1 MPEYHLDLHKYIR
14 NFLIYYLQIA
24 LLRRAVEKFKS
35 QLANETGSVCST
47 ASPKNSSAYHRITPM
62 SPSYSIENNRVTTS
76 AIVSH
81 ETVAPAGLERKISRG
96 SARNSRTSHTTSREV
111 KWKDNEKSLS
121 PASSMNHEQQQ
132 HDVWKEVNYNL
143 TRLDR
148 KIVHLETLLSRFT
161 ESIHQAAV
169 NNNTEQSINNPNN
182 PVQNPV
188 NPNPVHDDQS
198 SAI

>member
-1 MPEYHLDLHKYIR
+1 
-14 NFLIYYLQIA
+14 
-24 LLRRAVEKFKS
+24 
-35 QLANETGSVCST
+35 
-47 ASPKNSSAYHRITPM
+47 
-62 SPSYSIENNRVTTS
+62 
-76 AIVSH
+76 
-81 ETVAPAGLERKISRG
+81 
-96 SARNSRTSHTTSREV
+96 
-111 KWKDNEKSLS
+111 
-121 PASSMNHEQQQ
+121 MNHEQQQ